1 MRKTILTLGLVTA
14 LFGCEDATKAID
26 EAQAAA
32 NKAIDSVQEQIES
45 VESAFNV
52 DQFQGAADAA
62 QELAESV
69 EEAMNVDFSD
79 PEALV
84 EAKEHIANA
93 YACLVDASTES
104 TVEKVMDK
112 VMASIG
118 DEETKSLIEE
128 GIEKAQAAKE
138 CVM

>member
-32 NKAIDSVQEQIES
+32 NKAIES